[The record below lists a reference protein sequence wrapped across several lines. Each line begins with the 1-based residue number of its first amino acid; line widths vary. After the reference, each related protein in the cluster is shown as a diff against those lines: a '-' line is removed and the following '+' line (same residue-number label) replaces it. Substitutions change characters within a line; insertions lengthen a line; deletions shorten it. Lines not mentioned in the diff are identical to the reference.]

1 MCYARNG
8 DSCYFDGYIPSHMF
22 FQCPDTSNLMDWLHN
37 YGSWY
42 FLLWFTSSIWICRH
56 IWIPKSLRMATT
68 EQMYGTPYYSGLFT
82 EQDMALNRR
91 SGNGIMGIPRKYFG
105 ISNNDK
111 SKTSDSSSDYS
122 FDLKKNATQADWSV
136 RPQDNIIRIN
146 AFATMWHEN
155 SEEMCNLIKS
165 FLRMDEDFCARNLA
179 RKHFNVEDSNYYEW
193 EAHIIFDDAFE
204 YNADN
209 NERILN
215 VFVKNLIYTIKEQG

>member
-1 MCYARNG
+1 
-8 DSCYFDGYIPSHMF
+8 
-22 FQCPDTSNLMDWLHN
+22 
-37 YGSWY
+37 
-42 FLLWFTSSIWICRH
+42 
-56 IWIPKSLRMATT
+56 
-68 EQMYGTPYYSGLFT
+68 
-82 EQDMALNRR
+82 
-91 SGNGIMGIPRKYFG
+91 MGIPRKYFG
-105 ISNNDK
+105 TSNNDK

-146 AFATMWHEN
+146 AYATMWHEN

-204 YNADN
+204 YNADK